1 MGVDKQPVIAV
12 PEVRL
17 QDEWQPMD
25 WVLMGSSGFWD
36 INKCQSK
43 ATVEK
48 IKKVKFDEVA
58 AAKKGLP
65 KADRAHW
72 MTRPEAL
79 RDVLVSV
86 VKEGIGRDRPKHGQP
101 KVENQMAIPG
111 YANTSA
117 YLIRLRKR
125 PSVWIDKAKL
135 EAEAA
140 AKRAAEEAEANA
152 AGEGADGENK
162 PEVPQEG

>member
-1 MGVDKQPVIAV
+1 
-12 PEVRL
+12 
-17 QDEWQPMD
+17 MD

-48 IKKVKFDEVA
+48 IKKVKFEEVA
-58 AAKKGLP
+58 AAKKTLKKG
-65 KADRAHW
+65 DRADW
-72 MTRPEAL
+72 MNKPEAL

-117 YLIRLRKR
+117 YIIRLRKR
-125 PSVWIDKAKL
+125 PTVWIDKAKI

-140 AKRAAEEAEANA
+140 AKRAQEEAEAN
-152 AGEGADGENK
+152 GGEEGANAENK
-162 PEVPQEG
+162 PEGLQEG

>member
-1 MGVDKQPVIAV
+1 MAV
-12 PEVRL
+12 
-17 QDEWQPMD
+17 
-25 WVLMGSSGFWD
+25 
-36 INKCQSK
+36 
-43 ATVEK
+43 
-48 IKKVKFDEVA
+48 
-58 AAKKGLP
+58 
-65 KADRAHW
+65 
-72 MTRPEAL
+72 
-79 RDVLVSV
+79 
-86 VKEGIGRDRPKHGQP
+86 
-101 KVENQMAIPG
+101 PG

-140 AKRAAEEAEANA
+140 AKRAAEEADANA